1 MRMLLSF
8 ECPGKELKRY
18 DRYNDYYFVIPELL
32 KDPVYMRFMKGTTK
46 YIVLD
51 NGTYE
56 SGVPDADGLLGL
68 AREIK
73 AKEVVLPDF
82 LFKTEPT
89 REATREFINSLSD
102 EEKDEFRWMVV
113 PQANTVSE
121 WISAYNEFMDEFG
134 YLAHSIGVPK
144 CPGKPLYFRTVAV
157 QTLHERGQLAN
168 KPHHLLG
175 MNDPSEI
182 LYMRFARSMDTAWP
196 FRGKKEHKHIQRRIN
211 LLRELA
217 R

>member
-8 ECPGKELKRY
+8 ECKGVDLKRY
-18 DRYNDYYFVIPELL
+18 DRYNDYYFVLPILME
-32 KDPVYMRFMKGTTK
+32 DPVYLEFMKNTNK
-46 YIVLD
+46 YIMLD

-56 SGVPDADGLLGL
+56 SGVPDVDNLLDL
-68 AREIK
+68 ARQVK

-82 LFKTEPT
+82 LYRTEET
-89 REATREFINSLSD
+89 REATRYFINTLSS
-102 EEKDEFRWMVV
+102 EELLEFRWMLV
-113 PQANTVSE
+113 PQADTIFDWMKV
-121 WISAYNEFMDEFG
+121 YTEFVEEFG
-134 YLAHSIGVPK
+134 HVAHSIGIPK

-157 QTLHERGQLAN
+157 QTLYERGQLAN

-182 LYMRFARSMDTAWP
+182 LYLRFARSMDTGWP
-196 FRGKKEHKHIQRRIN
+196 FKKERHTDILRRIN

>member
-8 ECPGKELKRY
+8 ECPGVELNRY
-18 DRYNDYYFVIPELL
+18 DRYNDYYFVLPSLL
-32 KDPVYMRFMKGTTK
+32 EDPVYLRFMKETNK
-46 YIVLD
+46 YIMLD

-56 SGVPDADGLLGL
+56 SGVPDTDRLLDL
-68 AREIK
+68 ARQIR

-82 LFKTEPT
+82 LYETEKP
-89 REATREFINSLSD
+89 REATRSFIESLSD
-102 EEKDEFRWMVV
+102 TEKTEFRWMLV
-113 PQANTVSE
+113 PQAGRIFD
-121 WISAYNEFMDEFG
+121 WMKAYTEFLEEFG
-134 YLAHSIGVPK
+134 HIAHSIGVPK
-144 CPGKPLYFRTVAV
+144 CPDKPLYFRTVAI
-157 QTLHERGQLAN
+157 QTLYERGQLVN

-182 LYMRFARSMDTAWP
+182 LYLRFARSMDTSWP
-196 FRGKKEHKHIQRRIN
+196 FKKDSHRDILRRMN